1 MLELKT
7 YLYSFYLRVF
17 YTTGWVRLH
26 KIRQLAISIGD
37 DSDTISSI
45 AGEIAAAYYKEIAQE
60 MIEFAESKLPNEFI
74 EVLNKF
80 DEKYKTV

>member
-1 MLELKT
+1 
-7 YLYSFYLRVF
+7 
-17 YTTGWVRLH
+17 
-26 KIRQLAISIGD
+26 LAISIGD